1 MLERKKSLS
10 WRRSEAKCL
19 GEHRLPQHLA
29 SFGNQ
34 GWGTRQVLQF
44 PLISTM
50 APKDLKHVPF
60 NRRLR
65 GMADARS
72 EADAETAREQMEAMR
87 RQAAE
92 MPVESAD
99 AALEYEEEG
108 QPSQQQQQ
116 ESEVVDGKLG
126 EELEQLAIEREEEG
140 EKSPTELKDLLLKL
154 GEDTDPTS
162 LRAAAERHWC
172 DLREGRLQDY
182 CNRYEEALLKEEAD
196 NSKSDDEVD
205 SSAAET
211 TITADTAGEAFAKLP
226 AFGKEESVDSGV
238 SSTRETPSPAALHQ
252 AAASTIVATDATAT
266 ASAAAATEATPTTAT
281 TLAAAAT
288 EAPPTT
294 ATTSSAAATAAG
306 GSVSSVASSGD
317 SEVCYT
323 EGQESSSGTTTNS
336 SPSPVPS
343 PSATEDLVSFS

>member
-1 MLERKKSLS
+1 
-10 WRRSEAKCL
+10 
-19 GEHRLPQHLA
+19 
-29 SFGNQ
+29 
-34 GWGTRQVLQF
+34 
-44 PLISTM
+44 M

-72 EADAETAREQMEAMR
+72 EADAETAREQVEAMR

-108 QPSQQQQQ
+108 RPSQQEQEQQQQQQQQ
-116 ESEVVDGKLG
+116 EEEEEEEVVVDGKLG
-126 EELEQLAIEREEEG
+126 DELEQLAIEREEEG
-140 EKSPTELKDLLLKL
+140 EKSPKELKDLLLKL

-182 CNRYEEALLKEEAD
+182 CHRYEEALLKEEAD
-196 NSKSDDEVD
+196 NNKSDDEVD

-211 TITADTAGEAFAKLP
+211 TITADTAGETFAKLP

-252 AAASTIVATDATAT
+252 AAASTVVATDATAT

-343 PSATEDLVSFS
+343 PSTTEDLVSFS

>member
-1 MLERKKSLS
+1 M
-10 WRRSEAKCL
+10 
-19 GEHRLPQHLA
+19 
-29 SFGNQ
+29 
-34 GWGTRQVLQF
+34 QF
-44 PLISTM
+44 PPISTM

-72 EADAETAREQMEAMR
+72 EADAETAREQVEAMR

-108 QPSQQQQQ
+108 RPSQQEQQQEQQQQQ
-116 ESEVVDGKLG
+116 EEESEVVDGKLG
-126 EELEQLAIEREEEG
+126 DELEQLAIEREEEG

-172 DLREGRLQDY
+172 DLREGRLQEY
-182 CNRYEEALLKEEAD
+182 CHRYEEALLKEEAD

-266 ASAAAATEATPTTAT
+266 ASAAAATEATPATATTLAAAATEAPPTTAT

-288 EAPPTT
+288 EAPPTTATTLAAAATEATPAT

-343 PSATEDLVSFS
+343 SSATEDLVSFS